1 MDRERIADALEEF
14 ALLLE
19 MKGESPFK
27 TRAYANAADLL
38 RSLDQDLGGLVR
50 EGRLTSLK
58 GIGKALSEKIS
69 ALYLTGTLP
78 ALDDLRAQV
87 PQARAIREFLRIPG
101 LGIKKARVLAESL
114 QATSLGELEYACR
127 ENRLLELP
135 GFGARAQEKILQ
147 GIGRLREYSRRLLL
161 NDAARISETIAQ
173 AIGRLAGVREVLV
186 AGPLR
191 RSRETI
197 DALALVTVGGDA
209 GSIRAAVSGLP
220 GVQSADAGGGTRI
233 AATLQGGVP
242 LSLVIAEPGGRAA
255 ALLDATGSAEHVEAL
270 RRRAAGLGFEL
281 RPDGLYRDGHPRDTP
296 DEEGL
301 YAALDMA
308 FVPPELREGDA
319 AVALAID
326 HRLPALVREQD
337 LRGILHVH
345 STWSD
350 GRLTIEEIVRRCA
363 DLGYEYIGI
372 SDHSRSARYA
382 RGLSVESLRQQQLQ
396 IDAARE
402 AHPEIRVLKGSEVD
416 ILPDGTL
423 DYPDEVLATFDFVVA
438 SVHSLFTLPEE
449 EQTRR
454 ILRALRHPRTTIL
467 GHPTGR
473 LLLARDP
480 YPVDLEAVMRVASE
494 EGVWVELNAHPS
506 RLDLDGAACRRL
518 RELGGRVAIDPDAHD
533 AEGLGHARFG
543 VGVARRAG
551 LTAADVLN
559 TTPAAR
565 LDDALRRPER

>member
-38 RSLDQDLGGLVR
+38 RALDQDLGALVR
-50 EGRLTSLK
+50 DGRLTSLK
-58 GIGKALSEKIS
+58 GIGKALSEKIA
-69 ALYLTGTLP
+69 ALYLTGALP
-78 ALDDLRAQV
+78 ALDDLRAEV
-87 PQARAIREFLRIPG
+87 PQAKAIREFLRIPG
-101 LGIKKARVLAESL
+101 LGIKKARILAESL
-114 QATSLGELEYACR
+114 QVASLGELEYACR

-135 GFGARAQEKILQ
+135 GFGARAQEKILR
-147 GIGRLREYSRRLLL
+147 GIERLKDYSRQLLL
-161 NDAARISETIAQ
+161 NDASRISETIGE
-173 AIGRLAGVREVLV
+173 AIGRVAGVREVLV

-197 DALALVTVGGDA
+197 DALALVAVGGDP
-209 GSIRAAVSGLP
+209 GSILAAVSGLA
-220 GVQSADAGGGTRI
+220 GVQSAAARGGSRI
-233 AATLQGGVP
+233 EAALQGGIP
-242 LSLVIAEPGGRAA
+242 LTLLMAAPGGRTG
-255 ALLDATGSAEHVEAL
+255 ALLDATGSEAHVEAL

-281 RPDGLYRDGHPRDTP
+281 RPDGLYRAGRPRDTP
-296 DEEGL
+296 EEEAL

-308 FVPPELREGDA
+308 FVPPELREGEEA
-319 AVALAID
+319 IAMAID
-326 HRLPALVREQD
+326 RRLPALIRERD
-337 LRGILHVH
+337 LRGIVHVH

-350 GRLTIEEIVRRCA
+350 GRLTIDEIVRRSA
-363 DLGYEYIGI
+363 ALGYDYVGI

-438 SVHSLFTLPEE
+438 SVHSQFTLPEE

-454 ILRALRHPRTTIL
+454 IVRALRHPRTTIL

-480 YPVDLEAVMRVASE
+480 YAVDLEAVLRAAAQ
-494 EGVWVELNAHPS
+494 EGVFVELNAHPS
-506 RLDLDGAACRRL
+506 RLDLDSAACRRL

-559 TTPAAR
+559 TTSASG
-565 LDDALRRPER
+565 LDAALRRAAR